1 MDCSEITASQR
12 KEQKGMEST
21 VGEIE
26 ATLTSDRI
34 VRMSLVICSR
44 TDLIQVENT
53 VNMLQQTSK

>member
-1 MDCSEITASQR
+1 MDCSEIIASQR

-21 VGEIE
+21 VGEME
-26 ATLTSDRI
+26 VTLTSDRI

-53 VNMLQQTSK
+53 INTLRQTSK